1 MYIFTEDSL
10 HVHNLFI
17 IGWYTLDT
25 VKEEIRL
32 PDNKAYKIN
41 FFIIAQAPRGSWA
54 LLVFGKFLILGQT
67 EICVDRVVIFFLT
80 FARSS
85 LIV

>member
-1 MYIFTEDSL
+1 MYRFTEDSL

-17 IGWYTLDT
+17 IIGIVISVPKEQRVCNHYT
-25 VKEEIRL
+25 I
-32 PDNKAYKIN
+32 KI
-41 FFIIAQAPRGSWA
+41 FFIIIAQAPRGSWA
-54 LLVFGKFLILGQT
+54 LLVFGEFLILGQT

-80 FARSS
+80 FAGSS